1 MWTSDRW
8 FRLSASRRAV
18 SKRSSFLVEGC
29 IMSVLVVVFKDEPE
43 SSAAVQVVVDGMM
56 SEDVV
61 VVLAV
66 ARNAR
71 FVALRLSTASLRT
84 LGG

>member
-1 MWTSDRW
+1 M
-8 FRLSASRRAV
+8 SA
-18 SKRSSFLVEGC
+18 
-29 IMSVLVVVFKDEPE
+29 LVVVFKDEPE
-43 SSAAVQVVVDGMM
+43 SLAAVQVVVDGMV

-61 VVLAV
+61 VVL

-84 LGG
+84 LSG